1 MNSRAHVEN
10 ETRLIGM
17 MVDMARIK
25 GHGKIVQH
33 WVNGELKRL
42 EWQLSLAPGDPQIG
56 LIELQD
62 LTSPEKPG

>member
-42 EWQLSLAPGDPQIG
+42 EWQITRTPGESPIG
-56 LIELQD
+56 VMD
-62 LTSPEKPG
+62 LTSPEEPG